1 MLYRILLYFHILFF
15 SYSVHSSPLYQIQT
29 EDFAPY
35 AYELPNGEIDGMAL
49 DIIHWMLD
57 DLAIDSPILMLPWAR
72 AIHNT
77 RTKNWNVLF
86 SVARTPER
94 EDWFQWVGPFYSD
107 EILLFRKKTIGTP
120 PPSPTTIKQYG
131 LVLVTRDYPEEKILT
146 QQGYKNLA
154 YTTNPSISLKMLLGN
169 RADYLALGKAA
180 LPCLLAK
187 EKINIETIESTG
199 ISIHS
204 TELYIAMSKSTPTSE
219 VQRWQ
224 NSLDKLK
231 SSSMY
236 EKFINETRHCQ

>member
-1 MLYRILLYFHILFF
+1 MLYRALLYVHIFLFSF
-15 SYSVHSSPLYQIQT
+15 SVHSSPIYQIQT

-49 DIIHWMLD
+49 DIVQWMMN
-57 DLAIDSPILMLPWAR
+57 DLGIDSDIMMLPWAR
-72 AIHNT
+72 AVHNT

-94 EDWFQWVGPFYSD
+94 ENWFQWVGPFYSD
-107 EILLFRKKTIGTP
+107 EILLFRKKAIGKP
-120 PPSPTTIKQYG
+120 APSVTTIKQSG

-154 YTTNPSISLKMLLGN
+154 YTTNPSISLRMLLSN
-169 RADYLALGKAA
+169 RANYLALGKAA

-187 EKINIETIESTG
+187 DKMKSDMVESTG

-204 TELYIAMSKSTPTSE
+204 TELYIAMSKDTPTSE
-219 VQRWQ
+219 VKRWQ
-224 NSLDKLK
+224 SSLDKLK
-231 SSSMY
+231 ASPLY
-236 EKFINETRHCQ
+236 QKFINETRHCQ